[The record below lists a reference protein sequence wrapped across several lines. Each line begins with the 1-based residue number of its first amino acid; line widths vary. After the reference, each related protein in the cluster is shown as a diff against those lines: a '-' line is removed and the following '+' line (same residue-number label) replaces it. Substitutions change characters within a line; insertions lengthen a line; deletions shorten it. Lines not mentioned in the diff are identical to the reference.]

1 VLTPSPLKQTLRDRA
16 ATEFPT
22 SRALIVHTTPSR
34 YIESPL
40 FTFIVRLSEAWDDQV
55 INSTSS
61 FKYAFISNPANNTSD
76 WCTKYCSH
84 EAYFGLGTKTYPNE
98 R

>member
-1 VLTPSPLKQTLRDRA
+1 MFAYQRRGT
-16 ATEFPT
+16 
-22 SRALIVHTTPSR
+22 
-34 YIESPL
+34 
-40 FTFIVRLSEAWDDQV
+40 DQV